1 MKPIPNRVAEV
12 DAYMEEKVGLG
23 VSFDLGV
30 RRIKVLRKD
39 VHLYYING
47 LTDTEYIIGIL
58 DSLIHNK
65 NAEIMT
71 CKSF

>member
-1 MKPIPNRVAEV
+1 MMTSEKPRNMKPIPNRVAEV

-47 LTDTEYIIGIL
+47 LTDTEYIIGI
-58 DSLIHNK
+58 SGFANP
-65 NAEIMT
+65 
-71 CKSF
+71 